1 MSTGFFNGFRI
12 LVVEDEI
19 FLAQELYDSLTEA
32 GALVVGPARS
42 VGQALALLDATT
54 DLDGAVLD
62 INLNGETVYPVADLL
77 AKRGVPF
84 VFATAYDQAVVPAPF
99 GSVPHCQKPVDS
111 AKVADALGKAIAVF
125 LSPTELRRREMGL
138 KE

>member
-1 MSTGFFNGFRI
+1 MSTGFFKDFHI
-12 LVVEDEI
+12 LVVEDEF
-19 FLAQELYDSLTEA
+19 FLAQELCQSLTEA
-32 GALVVGPARS
+32 GALVLGPARS
-42 VGQALALLDATT
+42 VRDALALLDATT

-62 INLNGETVYPVADLL
+62 INLNGEMVYPVAELL

-84 VFATAYDQAVVPAPF
+84 VFATAYDSAVVPAPF
-99 GSVPHCQKPVDS
+99 GSVPHCQKPMDS
-111 AKVADALGKAIAVF
+111 VKVADALGKAIAVF